1 MAKYTVTVNSISTDD
16 TNLFLEISIFDG
28 EHTLPPLYPS
38 FPVDTSAT
46 TIRAYLQ
53 QIADNAPALSADIAA
68 LVGTS
73 VTQA

>member
-28 EHTLPPLYPS
+28 LHTLPLLYPS
-38 FPVDTSAT
+38 FPVGTSAA
-46 TIRAYLQ
+46 TIQAYLQ
-53 QIADNAPALSADIAA
+53 QIADNAPALTDDIAA
-68 LVGTS
+68 LVGTT